1 MTTIPARVSPFVLAT
16 PPSGKKPFTP
26 LPIKQNSPQNNFL
39 TPLQQDSVLFTG
51 KKTAASSAA
60 RSANVPIALNNKEA
74 CRYRELCYKTKR
86 NKQEQQ
92 EYDAFAK
99 KIQSARAERNN
110 IFLKISRGKRESSIN
125 KTGTLISPKTGKTIK
140 KALKDSLTTIYPET
154 YKAVADADKKAKRN
168 LSRKLF
174 RDINSLFIKLG
185 TALEEKGYTAE
196 SPPTHDQIK
205 EVVNNVLTPEAV
217 ASLSRKRKSPSQNEE
232 VRSEDHASLPE
243 QQRRAR
249 SVESESEIQVQEPN
263 TLSETKPTETSA
275 ISTEHDN
282 SYTSFQEPTVPED
295 STDDLET
302 RKELDRLLVSLNG

>member
-1 MTTIPARVSPFVLAT
+1 MTTIPTRVSPFVLAT

-26 LPIKQNSPQNNFL
+26 MPIKQNSPQNNFL

-51 KKTAASSAA
+51 NT
-60 RSANVPIALNNKEA
+60 PGGLNNEE
-74 CRYRELCYKTKR
+74 CHRYRSLCSRTTLTGL
-86 NKQEQQ
+86 QQQ
-92 EYDAFAK
+92 EYKALQG
-99 KIQSARAERNN
+99 KIQSARGERNN
-110 IFLKISRGKRESSIN
+110 IFLKISREKRKSSIN

-196 SPPTHDQIK
+196 SPPTHDQIN